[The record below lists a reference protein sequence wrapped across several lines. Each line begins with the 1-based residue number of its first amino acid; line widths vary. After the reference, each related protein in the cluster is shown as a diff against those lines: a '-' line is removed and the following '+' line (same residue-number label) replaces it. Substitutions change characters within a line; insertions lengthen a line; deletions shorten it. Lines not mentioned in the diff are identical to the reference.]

1 MRLRLAALLIV
12 LGAIGLF
19 WWRAELFT
27 VAKPGEAPRAL
38 VRTAGTAA
46 APAAFDVSLP
56 LVPVGVARL
65 TPGGRPLLVH
75 YWAPWERHGRAQ
87 VLALDSLVRTL
98 PQGSVRVSIVCF
110 DPFPSVAR
118 YVGRLRLR
126 VPVLLDLKRDLQ
138 AVLPCPSVPYTW
150 LLDRRGRVVAAQP
163 GEVEWL
169 APATRALLES
179 VDQGAAAD
187 SAAAVKTT
195 RPRRVSP
202 GPHERLEAQARAVSA
217 SRRANQRARIACP
230 PNSTAL
236 KNTSDAS
243 VLRKNGSAAV

>member
-1 MRLRLAALLIV
+1 MTMRPRLAALLLV
-12 LGAIGLF
+12 LGAIGLV

-27 VAKPGEAPRAL
+27 VAKPGDAPRAL
-38 VRTAGTAA
+38 ARTGPGVNR
-46 APAAFDVSLP
+46 PAAFDVSLP

-87 VLALDSLVRTL
+87 VLGLDSLVRSL
-98 PQGSVRVSIVCF
+98 PGDGVRVAVVCF

-126 VPVLLDLKRDLQ
+126 VPVMLDLRRDLQ

-150 LLDRRGRVVAAQP
+150 LLDERGRVVAAQP
-163 GEVEWL
+163 GEVQWL

-179 VDQGAAAD
+179 VSTGTAAD
-187 SAAAVKTT
+187 SAAASRPETT
-195 RPRRVSP
+195 RPRRELP
-202 GPHERLEAQARAVSA
+202 GPREHLAAQARAVSA
-217 SRRANQRARIACP
+217 SGRPNQRASSACP
-230 PNSTAL
+230 P
-236 KNTSDAS
+236 K
-243 VLRKNGSAAV
+243 SAAL

>member
-1 MRLRLAALLIV
+1 MSIRPRLAALLLV

-38 VRTAGTAA
+38 ARTGAA
-46 APAAFDVSLP
+46 TPRPASFDVSLP

-87 VLALDSLVRTL
+87 VVALDSLVRTL
-98 PQGSVRVSIVCF
+98 PEGGVRVAVVCF

-118 YVGRLRLR
+118 YVGRLRLH
-126 VPVLLDLKRDLQ
+126 VPVMLDLRRDLQ

-150 LLDRRGRVVAAQP
+150 LLDQRGRVVASQP

-169 APATRALLES
+169 APATRTLLES
-179 VDQGAAAD
+179 VSAGAVAD
-187 SAAAVKTT
+187 SSATASDV
-195 RPRRVSP
+195 
-202 GPHERLEAQARAVSA
+202 QARAVSA
-217 SRRANQRARIACP
+217 SGRTNQRASSAWP
-230 PNSTAL
+230 PNSAAL
-236 KNTSDAS
+236 
-243 VLRKNGSAAV
+243 